1 MRNMAF
7 SGVGNEKEQR
17 KGQKWFCSILII
29 GPFSYISK
37 EKQRLA
43 KYVKWY
49 SIKKTRLAYMS
60 VPYYIRVENN
70 SVSSA

>member
-43 KYVKWY
+43 KYVK
-49 SIKKTRLAYMS
+49 
-60 VPYYIRVENN
+60 
-70 SVSSA
+70 

>member
-17 KGQKWFCSILII
+17 KGKKWFCSILTI

-43 KYVKWY
+43 KYVK
-49 SIKKTRLAYMS
+49 
-60 VPYYIRVENN
+60 
-70 SVSSA
+70 